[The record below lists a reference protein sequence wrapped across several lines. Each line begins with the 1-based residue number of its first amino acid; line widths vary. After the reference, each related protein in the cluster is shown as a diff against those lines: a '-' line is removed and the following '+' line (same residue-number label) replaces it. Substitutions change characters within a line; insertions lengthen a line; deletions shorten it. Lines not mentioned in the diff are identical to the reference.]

1 MTDSEQGTS
10 VLSAREQMGIKLAD
24 TIRAELS
31 ANDFNSIDCIIPIP
45 ETSLTAARVCAEKL
59 QKRLRDAFVKNRY
72 IFRTFIMPT
81 QTHRRTGVKRKLN
94 AIQGEFVN
102 RNVLLI
108 DDSIVRGTTSQVR
121 TCQDAR
127 ARRCCILI

>member
-1 MTDSEQGTS
+1 MLKQGIS
-10 VLSAREQMGIKLAD
+10 VLSAREKMGIKLAD

-31 ANDFNSIDCIIPIP
+31 IEDFNSIDCIIPIP
-45 ETSLTAARVCAEKL
+45 ETSLVAARVCAERL

-81 QTHRRTGVKRKLN
+81 QRHRRTGIKRKLS
-94 AIQGEFVN
+94 AISGEFAG

-108 DDSIVRGTTSQVR
+108 DDSIVRGNTSSVSRQS
-121 TCQDAR
+121 DAVIDVVTR
-127 ARRCCILI
+127 